1 MINKGQVLTH
11 YYRIMNK
18 NGGYTWLQTC
28 ATVVCS
34 TKNADEQNI
43 ICVNYVV
50 SGKEGENYVL
60 DQCQLGIKREPSNV
74 FAKHEHELLPLETT
88 IDQIDNKSK
97 VLPIPQDFV
106 KCDDEENLG
115 KRSRKRKV
123 KNESKNKETSAKCS
137 SLSLSDI
144 PVKQLEHAMTKHL
157 TKSLLADVNNLSTD
171 SLIRQSEA
179 EILHDN
185 RSSQPPSPMPAT
197 ALLRQLY
204 VNRESVIHATTRP
217 TNFMFSENSYLT
229 PPNDSY
235 ESQYLR
241 KPVEAFGGSFV
252 SSYPY
257 PSIDYSNAMT
267 PPSSVSP
274 RDLPNQKPSRGSC
287 EYTKL
292 AAGDNRIQNHSNES
306 NLLPLKP
313 HPYSIHQMDPSYAI
327 DHHQSQYFPYHSGF
341 HLYHKN
347 SHVYSPP

>member
-1 MINKGQVLTH
+1 
-11 YYRIMNK
+11 MNK
-18 NGGYTWLQTC
+18 NGGYTWIQTC

-34 TKNADEQNI
+34 PKNADEQNI
-43 ICVNYVV
+43 ICINYVV

-74 FAKHEHELLPLETT
+74 FLKREPESLPSKAVIE
-88 IDQIDNKSK
+88 QVDNKSE
-97 VLPIPQDFV
+97 VLPISPDFD
-106 KCDDEENLG
+106 KRDDEEDLNLV

-123 KNESKNKETSAKCS
+123 KNESRSKEISAKCS
-137 SLSLSDI
+137 STSFSDV
-144 PVKQLEHAMTKHL
+144 PVKQLENAMTKHL
-157 TKSLLADVNNLSTD
+157 TKSLLTDVNNLSTD
-171 SLIRQSEA
+171 SLTRQSES
-179 EILHDN
+179 EILN
-185 RSSQPPSPMPAT
+185 VKRNSQPPSPMPAT

-204 VNRESVIHATTRP
+204 ASRESVIHATTRP

-241 KPVEAFGGSFV
+241 KPVECFSGSFV
-252 SSYPY
+252 SSYSY

-274 RDLPNQKPSRGSC
+274 RDLPIQKSSRGSC

-292 AAGDNRIQNHSNES
+292 DTRIQNNSYES
-306 NLLPLKP
+306 NSLPLKP
-313 HPYSIHQMDPSYAI
+313 HPYSIHQIDPSHVI